1 MTMSA
6 ADRRL
11 PSLFLVPFVLVM
23 VGLLLFAALLNG
35 QRDLTVLSLILLGVA
50 AGAKLW
56 TRWSLAGIE
65 CSFDIDKCRAF
76 PGEKLILKATAENR
90 KFLPLWLQVE
100 APVGGLVHGAA
111 AEASVTAE
119 SGLLWYQKAGFRWEL
134 TALRRGIHSIG
145 PLGIT
150 SGDLFGFF
158 PQQKQLTET
167 IEVVVYPRLVPLK
180 PLILPRR
187 DFFGIPGAASP
198 IEDPVYILGTRDY
211 QHGRPAKYIHWKATA
226 RHHKLQEKIFE
237 PSAQEKV
244 LLVVNVGPFA
254 RHGVEEAFER
264 MLETVASV
272 AVRLAERGCAVG
284 LVTNGRM
291 TGEGSSIVSVT
302 RNPHQLTILL
312 EALAR
317 VTMAPA
323 RSLVDTLRLQLRA
336 PWGVSCLYFALAKD
350 ETARTAREYFTQR
363 QAPFLFFAG
372 PSFFDSAE
380 AGGADPLPTRGP
392 EDHLAGEGLG

>member
-1 MTMSA
+1 MNA

-11 PSLFLVPFVLVM
+11 PSLFLIPFVLAI
-23 VGLLLFAALLNG
+23 VGLLLFMALLNG
-35 QRDLTVLSLILLGVA
+35 QRDLTVLSLILFGVA

-65 CSFDIDKCRAF
+65 CGVSIDKRRVF
-76 PGEKLILKATAENR
+76 PGEKLFLKATAENR
-90 KFLPLWLQVE
+90 KFLPVWLQVR
-100 APVGGLVHGAA
+100 APVSGLVHGAS
-111 AEASVTAE
+111 AETAVTAE
-119 SGLLWYQKAGFRWEL
+119 SGLLWYQKANFRWEL
-134 TALRRGIHSIG
+134 TALRRGIHHIG

-158 PQQKQLTET
+158 PKEKEMAET

-180 PLILPRR
+180 SLTATRR

-198 IEDPVYILGTRDY
+198 LEDPVYILGTRDY

-237 PSAQEKV
+237 PSAQEKM
-244 LLVVNVGPFA
+244 LLVVDVCQFA
-254 RHGVEEAFER
+254 RYGAEEAFER

-302 RNPHQLTILL
+302 RNPRQLTVLL
-312 EALAR
+312 ETLAR
-317 VTMAPA
+317 VQMEPA
-323 RSLVDTLRLQLRA
+323 RGLVETFRLHLRV
-336 PWGVSCLYFALAKD
+336 PWGVSCLYFALEKD
-350 ETARTAREYFTQR
+350 EAARMAKEYFTQR
-363 QAPFLFFAG
+363 RIPFRFFAG
-372 PSFFDSAE
+372 HPFSDSAE
-380 AGGADPLPTRGP
+380 ARVAGGPATQGLDDNR
-392 EDHLAGEGLG
+392 AGEGLD

>member
-1 MTMSA
+1 MSV

-11 PSLFLVPFVLVM
+11 PSLFLIPFTLAI
-23 VGLLLFAALLNG
+23 VGLFLFMALLNG
-35 QRDLTVLSLILLGVA
+35 QWDLTVLSLILFGVA

-65 CSFDIDKCRAF
+65 CSVSIDKRRVF
-76 PGEKLILKATAENR
+76 PGEKLFLKATAENR
-90 KFLPLWLQVE
+90 KFLPVWLQVR
-100 APVGGLVHGAA
+100 APVSGLAHGDS
-111 AEASVTAE
+111 AETAVTAE
-119 SGLLWYQKAGFRWEL
+119 SGLLWYQKASFRWEL
-134 TALRRGIHSIG
+134 AALRRGIHHIG

-158 PQQKQLTET
+158 PKEKEMAET

-180 PLILPRR
+180 SLTAPRR
-187 DFFGIPGAASP
+187 DFFGIPGAESP
-198 IEDPVYILGTRDY
+198 VEDPVYILGTRDY

-237 PSAQEKV
+237 PSAQEKM
-244 LLVVNVGPFA
+244 LLVVDVGQFS
-254 RHGVEEAFER
+254 RHGAEEAFER

-291 TGEGSSIVSVT
+291 TGEGPSIVSVT
-302 RNPHQLTILL
+302 RNPRQLTVLL

-317 VTMAPA
+317 LRMEPA
-323 RSLVDTLRLQLRA
+323 RGLVDTFRLHLRV
-336 PWGVSCLYFALAKD
+336 PWGISCLYFALKKD
-350 ETARTAREYFTQR
+350 KTARMAREYFTQR
-363 QAPFLFFAG
+363 RIPFLFFTG
-372 PSFFDSAE
+372 HPFSDSAE
-380 AGGADPLPTRGP
+380 GRVAGGPQTQGLDDKR
-392 EDHLAGEGLG
+392 AGEGLV

>member
-1 MTMSA
+1 MSA

-11 PSLFLVPFVLVM
+11 PSLFLIPLM
-23 VGLLLFAALLNG
+23 LTIVGLFLFMALLNG
-35 QRDLTVLSLILLGVA
+35 QRDLTVLSLILFGVA

-65 CSFDIDKCRAF
+65 CGVSIDKRRVF
-76 PGEKLILKATAENR
+76 PGEKLFLKATVENR
-90 KFLPLWLQVE
+90 KFLPVWLQVRV
-100 APVGGLVHGAA
+100 PVSGLVHGAS
-111 AEASVTAE
+111 AETTVTAE
-119 SGLLWYQKAGFRWEL
+119 SSLLWYQEAGFRWEL
-134 TALRRGIHSIG
+134 TAPRRGIHLIG
-145 PLGIT
+145 PLDIT

-158 PQQKQLTET
+158 PKEKEMAET

-180 PLILPRR
+180 SLTLPRR
-187 DFFGIPGAASP
+187 DFFGIPGAESP
-198 IEDPVYILGTRDY
+198 VEDPVYILGTRDY
-211 QHGRPAKYIHWKATA
+211 QHGRPAKCIHWKATA

-237 PSAQEKV
+237 PSAQEKM
-244 LLVVNVGPFA
+244 LLVVDVGPFA

-302 RNPHQLTILL
+302 RNPRQITVLL

-317 VTMAPA
+317 VQMEPA
-323 RSLVDTLRLQLRA
+323 RGLVDTLRLHLRV
-336 PWGVSCLYFALAKD
+336 PWGISCLYFSLEKD
-350 ETARTAREYFTQR
+350 ATARAVKEYFTQR
-363 QAPFLFFAG
+363 RIPFLFFAG
-372 PSFFDSAE
+372 HPISDSAE
-380 AGGADPLPTRGP
+380 ARVAGSSATQGP
-392 EDHLAGEGLG
+392 DDHHAGEGLI